1 MYDISTIKKCFDDSY
16 GTSDDVR
23 KIGLFS
29 IIPFVLFILTIKQY
43 NQDASAV
50 LFAKAMYIYLGTV
63 FLSLSL
69 LISSSC
75 LFSKKHNSNK
85 YKKIKYIF
93 FFSSLCF
100 FCIALSPVF
109 LTACIGGYVG
119 KFYKIE
125 PLFENI
131 IVVVIGVGLYFVAY
145 IFSLEYVVFYTNWGR
160 CILFSVVLFIIA
172 KAIFIFLEK
181 RLVDGDYN
189 KKYMFH
195 IKEKNCNH

>member
-1 MYDISTIKKCFDDSY
+1 M
-16 GTSDDVR
+16 
-23 KIGLFS
+23 
-29 IIPFVLFILTIKQY
+29 
-43 NQDASAV
+43 
-50 LFAKAMYIYLGTV
+50 
-63 FLSLSL
+63 
-69 LISSSC
+69 
-75 LFSKKHNSNK
+75 
-85 YKKIKYIF
+85 
-93 FFSSLCF
+93 CF

-145 IFSLEYVVFYTNWGR
+145 IFSLEYVVFDTNWGR

>member
-85 YKKIKYIF
+85 YKK
-93 FFSSLCF
+93 
-100 FCIALSPVF
+100 LS
-109 LTACIGGYVG
+109 IY
-119 KFYKIE
+119 
-125 PLFENI
+125 
-131 IVVVIGVGLYFVAY
+131 
-145 IFSLEYVVFYTNWGR
+145 FSLVRCVF
-160 CILFSVVLFIIA
+160 FVL
-172 KAIFIFLEK
+172 LY
-181 RLVDGDYN
+181 LQYSLLHV
-189 KKYMFH
+189 
-195 IKEKNCNH
+195 